1 MTSAVVTLAGLDGA
15 GGVTRVADAVADAK
29 FPVDMVGVAS
39 GTTRAA
45 DAAKFP
51 VDMVGVAGGTTRAAD
66 AVADAEFP
74 VDTAGV
80 AGRTT
85 GVADVVAEFPGR
97 QLPTGPVDA
106 ALFLATGQCCY
117 KNMK

>member
-15 GGVTRVADAVADAK
+15 GGVTRV
-29 FPVDMVGVAS
+29 
-39 GTTRAA
+39 
-45 DAAKFP
+45 
-51 VDMVGVAGGTTRAAD
+51 AD